1 MAVEVLVKAHDQ
13 NRHHSVIFLVYRVI
27 SLVVVD
33 VILDDSHLK
42 VVHQLKV
49 EFVVVLIVQLVVDAG
64 LS

>member
-1 MAVEVLVKAHDQ
+1 MAVEVLVKVHDQ
-13 NRHHSVIFLVYRVI
+13 YHHHSVIFLVYRVI

-49 EFVVVLIVQLVVDAG
+49 EFAVVLIVQLVVDAG

>member
-1 MAVEVLVKAHDQ
+1 MKAHDQ
-13 NRHHSVIFLVYRVI
+13 NRHHSVIFLVHVVV

-33 VILDDSHLK
+33 VVLNDSHLK
-42 VVHQLKV
+42 VVPQLKV